1 MIKTHTVY
9 SYIYDFL
16 SLLFEKT
23 RLIDNIDAIILFGSV
38 AQGTFDSESDI
49 DMFIQIKDLSYKKA
63 VEKEVSKILT
73 IFEINCEKTWA
84 LKQIDFAIKPLIGR
98 LDEDRWKQLAE
109 EISSTSCILYGKYN
123 FKPDGL
129 TNYALLSFSLS
140 TLKQKDK
147 MKVIRTLYGYTIK
160 NNKKYVIEGIVK
172 KINGIKL
179 NSNTLLVPAN
189 NTKYIREILNE
200 FKLKIKYKEVW
211 MK

>member
-1 MIKTHTVY
+1 M
-9 SYIYDFL
+9 
-16 SLLFEKT
+16 
-23 RLIDNIDAIILFGSV
+23 LIDKIDAIILFGSI
-38 AQGTFDSESDI
+38 AQGTFDNESDI
-49 DMFIQIKDLSYKKA
+49 DIFIQVKNSSDKTI

-73 IFEINCEKTWA
+73 VFEINCEKTWT

-123 FKPDGL
+123 FKPDEL
-129 TNYALLSFSLS
+129 KNYALVSFSLN
-140 TLKQKDK
+140 TLKQNDK

-160 NNKKYVIEGIVK
+160 NNKKNYIITGIVN

-179 NSNTLLVPAN
+179 NSNTILVPAN
-189 NTKYIREILNE
+189 NTKYVRDIFNK
-200 FKLKIKYKEVW
+200 FKLEVKYKEVW